1 MAKSTTKKYKE
12 FDLEKI
18 KRFTEEQIKS
28 LSNTKDNL
36 PFCYQIGKDILI
48 GNYRVI
54 YVDDK
59 SWSVTENNFKHFDF
73 FSRKNAIFYCIALHK
88 QELQLAESIKQS
100 DDRIARLEF
109 EAIIYRARYKQ
120 SIKKGDAFKQDY
132 YSSRYLDIMDKLEI
146 VKKELKKTL
155 NLAKYIKE

>member
-1 MAKSTTKKYKE
+1 MEKSTTKKYKE

-28 LSNTKDNL
+28 LSSKKNEL
-36 PFCYQIGKDILI
+36 PFCYQIGKDILV
-48 GNYRVI
+48 GEYRI
-54 YVDDK
+54 NYVDDK
-59 SWSVTENNFKHFDF
+59 CWSVTENNVKHFDF
-73 FSRKNAIFYCIALHK
+73 FSRKDAIFYCIALHK
-88 QELQLAESIKQS
+88 QENRLAESIKQA
-100 DDRIARLEF
+100 DDRLARLEF

-120 SIKKGDAFKQDY
+120 AIKKGDGFKEDY

-146 VKKELKKTL
+146 VKQELKKTL

>member
-18 KRFTEEQIKS
+18 KRFTEDQVKS
-28 LSNTKDNL
+28 LSNKTNEL
-36 PFCYQIGKDILI
+36 PFCYQLGKDILV
-48 GNYRVI
+48 GNYRVV

-59 SWSVTENNFKHFDF
+59 CWRVVDNDVTLFDF
-73 FSRKNAIFYCIALHK
+73 FSRKDAIFYCIALHK
-88 QELQLAESIKQS
+88 QDRTTADQIKQA
-100 DDRIARLEF
+100 DDRVARLEF
-109 EAIIYRARYKQ
+109 EAIIYRARYKKA
-120 SIKKGDAFKQDY
+120 IERNDGFKEDY
-132 YSSRYLDIMDKLEI
+132 YSSRYLDTMDKLET